1 MAKDDAGTVTA
12 MATDRTATRTRHGED
27 RKADLLR
34 HAQLLFMERG
44 FDETRMVD
52 IAAAAGVAKGLVYWY
67 FENKAALFQE
77 IVVDLA
83 RRLRRVQGEALDGI
97 GDPLE
102 ALYVG
107 TVASVRFIAEH
118 HRLYG
123 ILHDLV
129 RDDRELRTTRTESK
143 RVIGGD
149 AVAQLVEGQAR
160 GLVRSD
166 DSPVVLAHANGGV
179 VYHFVRLA
187 TEPGRGERQLALD
200 EAAHGAARYVVRAVA
215 ADQAA
220 ATTIVARHTPA

>member
-1 MAKDDAGTVTA
+1 

-44 FDETRMVD
+44 FDDTRMVD

-83 RRLRRVQGEALDGI
+83 RRLRRVQGEATAGI

-123 ILHDLV
+123 ILHDLM
-129 RDDRELRTTRTESK
+129 RDDRELRSTRSESR
-143 RVIGGD
+143 RVIGD
-149 AVAQLVEGQAR
+149 EVAALVAEGQAR
-160 GLVRSD
+160 GVIRSD
-166 DSPVVLAHANGGV
+166 DPPIVLAHANGGV

-187 TEPGRGERQLALD
+187 TDPARGAHRLPLD
-200 EAAHGAARYVVRAVA
+200 DAAHGAARYVVRAVA
-215 ADQAA
+215 ADPAA
-220 ATTIVARHTPA
+220 AAGIITRHTPS

>member
-1 MAKDDAGTVTA
+1 
-12 MATDRTATRTRHGED
+12 MATDRSATRTRHGQD

-44 FDETRMVD
+44 YDDTRMVD

-67 FENKAALFQE
+67 FENKEALFQE
-77 IVVDLA
+77 IVVDLG
-83 RRLRRVQGEALDGI
+83 RRLRREQGEAVAGI
-97 GDPLE
+97 DDPLE
-102 ALYVG
+102 GLYLG

-129 RDDRELRTTRTESK
+129 RDDRQLRSTRTESR

-149 AVAQLVEGQAR
+149 AVALLAEGQAR
-160 GLVRSD
+160 GLVRDD

-187 TEPGRGERQLALD
+187 TDPGRGEHRLALED
-200 EAAHGAARYVVRAVA
+200 AAHGAARYVVRAVA
-215 ADQAA
+215 ADPAA
-220 ATTIVARHTPA
+220 AVAIIARHSPS

>member
-1 MAKDDAGTVTA
+1 

-44 FDETRMVD
+44 FDDTRMVD

-97 GDPLE
+97 SDPLE
-102 ALYVG
+102 ALYLG
-107 TVASVRFIAEH
+107 TVASVQFIAEH

-123 ILHDLV
+123 ILHDLM
-129 RDDRELRTTRTESK
+129 RDDRELRSTRSESR
-143 RVIGGD
+143 RVIGD
-149 AVAQLVEGQAR
+149 DVTALLADGQAR
-160 GLVRSD
+160 GLIRTD
-166 DSPVVLAHANGGV
+166 DSPIVLAHANGGV

-187 TEPGRGERQLALD
+187 TDPARGDHRLPLD
-200 EAAHGAARYVVRAVA
+200 AAAHGAARYVVRAVA
-215 ADQAA
+215 ADPEAA
-220 ATTIVARHTPA
+220 DTIVTRHTP